1 LQFSETA
8 PDTNSF
14 IMKKTFLFIL
24 TIFLAATAGYASPQP
39 VLEKISK
46 SYSDNSVRIVCLFSA
61 MPQFTVN
68 NNEKRVDLILKETIV
83 GTDII
88 LPDTDDKIV
97 KILST
102 AKENTTIISLFFRYP
117 PHKVTT
123 EQDAKVNKLTFSI
136 LLGTNFTTTQPDI
149 ASKIEARPASRQKT
163 RDESN
168 PKKASPYT
176 GNWKNFIKEYEAE
189 IQIDPAVQFSLL
201 PFPAIALLPP
211 DREKN
216 SAILPPT
223 IIKDAGHNLW
233 NNLIA
238 PIVTEIN
245 AEQDP
250 DKKKKLTLT
259 YGEIL
264 LRAGNYNEAYKQFF
278 LLSTQYET
286 EPIGILARYLL
297 LRLQAEYGD
306 PWLAD
311 IELKNFEPA
320 MEMNNPVTPWFILT
334 RIETA
339 LATKRTDQMQTLL
352 QRNDVTFPAEMNQL
366 KAMRQGDYRVAIK
379 DFNKA
384 LEFYQ
389 PLDKSGILATNSA
402 SLNGFCS
409 ALYHQKQFKQAAE
422 CYDRLAKDESIN
434 TRRHLDMIS
443 FRKVMT
449 QLHLNP
455 DAKLINNFAQ
465 IEMTYPNTE
474 AGVRAALKQIDLK
487 LLTSKNYEN
496 QAVNYYHHLA
506 ETAENRSIREEAT
519 LKEAVVHH
527 LLDQNDKCA
536 ELLMSFNRDYQT
548 SPLHD
553 TALALL
559 IEVLP
564 DLLKENNRN
573 GKYIETL
580 ILAKKN
586 KFLFINNWI
595 DISVLADM
603 AEAYRQFGLLNE
615 AARMYRYLLEVNTRE
630 HENPYYLPLIRI
642 AYEQADGDL
651 VEEYAAQ
658 YFSRYPKAP
667 DHDEILYLRLQN
679 LLTHNKYQEALT
691 LVTDRNSSEPRFRLL
706 QASLLF
712 HLNDYAKAGAILD
725 ELKITEAAKEV
736 DAIFMLAESKYQL
749 GDTDKAEQLFLAL
762 QDDEAHQDQTLFRL
776 ADIARQK
783 GQRDN
788 ALKLF
793 KQIVETGKNPLWQKL
808 AKKELELSALN
819 K

>member
-1 LQFSETA
+1 
-8 PDTNSF
+8 
-14 IMKKTFLFIL
+14 MKKTVFFIL
-24 TIFLAATAGYASPQP
+24 TIILAATAGYASPPP

-46 SYSDNSVRIVCLFSA
+46 SYSDNSVRIICLFSA
-61 MPQFTVN
+61 MPQFAVSN
-68 NNEKRVDLILKETIV
+68 NGKRVDFLLKETIT
-83 GTDII
+83 GKELI
-88 LPDTDDKIV
+88 LPETDDKLV
-97 KILST
+97 KILSSVKDN
-102 AKENTTIISLFFRYP
+102 ATIISLFFRYP

-123 EQDAKVNKLTFSI
+123 EQDDKVKKLTFSI

-149 ASKIEARPASRQKT
+149 ASKGVIEAVSRLKN
-163 RDESN
+163 RVPPN
-168 PKKASPYT
+168 PKKASPYS

-211 DREKN
+211 EKEKN
-216 SAILPPT
+216 SAILPSA
-223 IIKDAGHNLW
+223 IIKDAGLNLW

-250 DKKKKLTLT
+250 DKKKKLLLT
-259 YGEIL
+259 YAEIL

-278 LLSTQYET
+278 LLSTQYPT
-286 EPIGILARYLL
+286 EPIGLLAKYLL

-306 PWLAD
+306 QWLAD
-311 IELKNFEPA
+311 IELKNLEPA
-320 MEMNNPVTPWFILT
+320 MKNENPVTPWFILT

-339 LATKRTDQMQTLL
+339 LAIKKIEQMQTLL
-352 QRNDVTFPAEMNQL
+352 HRSDITFPAEVNQL
-366 KAMRQGDYRVAIK
+366 RTMRQADYLLAVK
-379 DFNKA
+379 DFDKA
-384 LEFYQ
+384 LELYQ
-389 PLDKSGILATNSA
+389 PLDKSGVLSTNST

-422 CYDRLAKDESIN
+422 CYDRLAKDESVN

-443 FRKVMT
+443 FRKFMT

-465 IEMTYPNTE
+465 IEMTYPDTE
-474 AGVRAALKQIDLK
+474 AGVRATLKQIDLK
-487 LLTSKNYEN
+487 LLTLKNYEK

-506 ETAENRSIREEAT
+506 ETAHDRSIREEAA
-519 LKEAVVHH
+519 LKEAVVCY
-527 LLDQNDKCA
+527 LLDRKDDCV
-536 ELLMSFNRDYQT
+536 ELLMGFLRDYQS

-564 DLLKENNRN
+564 DLMKENNRN
-573 GKYIETL
+573 GKYVKTL

-586 KFLFINNWI
+586 KQLFINNWI
-595 DISVLADM
+595 DNSVLADM

-615 AARMYRYLLEVNTRE
+615 AARMYRYLLEINTRKD
-630 HENPYYLPLIRI
+630 ENPFYLPLIRI
-642 AYEQADGDL
+642 ACEQADGDL

-658 YFSRYPKAP
+658 YFSRYPKGS
-667 DHDEILYLRLQN
+667 DHDEILYLRVQN
-679 LLTHNKYQEALT
+679 LLTHNKYEEALA
-691 LVTDRNSSEPRFRLL
+691 LVTDRNSREPRFKLL

-712 HLNDYAKAGAILD
+712 YLNDYAKAGAILD
-725 ELKITEAAKEV
+725 ELKITGAANEP
-736 DAIFMLAESKYQL
+736 DSIFMLAESKYQL
-749 GDTDKAEQLFLAL
+749 GEIDKAEQLFLAL
-762 QDDEAHQDQTLFRL
+762 QNDEAHRDQTLFRL
-776 ADIARQK
+776 AEIAGQK
-783 GQRDN
+783 GQKDN

-793 KQIVETGKNPLWQKL
+793 KQIVETGQNPLWKKL
-808 AKKELELSALN
+808 AEKELEISALN